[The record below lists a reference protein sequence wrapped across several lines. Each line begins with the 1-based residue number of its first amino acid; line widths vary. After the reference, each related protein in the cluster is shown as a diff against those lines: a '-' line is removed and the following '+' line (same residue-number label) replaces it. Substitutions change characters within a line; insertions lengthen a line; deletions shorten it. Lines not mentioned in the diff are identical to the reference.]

1 MWKER
6 IVIYYAGRYEEYL
19 LTFCRGGREICPPPP
34 YLSLH
39 HLRVIAADVTCE
51 NDKISDLSFDKFN
64 KLYFEKFNT
73 RLDPNW
79 LGWFVGFAE
88 GDGYL
93 GINEN
98 TPVFVL
104 TQKESKILY
113 EIRDI
118 LNFGYVKEFDKFS
131 RFIVR
136 DQSSVF
142 LLFHLFNG
150 NLHIK
155 HKIGQLVEWSKLFN
169 NKLRKTATVIPTGYV
184 EVITEPVKLSFNNS
198 WFSGFVDAEGCFNVY
213 VSKNNKGI
221 SLRFIVDQQEGLL
234 VFEELKNILGTGS
247 IYARK
252 NNNYRFAATK
262 LDKLALVIEYF
273 NIYILRTKKQLAF
286 EKWKIV
292 YYCVLNKEHK
302 SSEGMNKLKELSL
315 LINKDNDQV

>member
-1 MWKER
+1 M
-6 IVIYYAGRYEEYL
+6 
-19 LTFCRGGREICPPPP
+19 RG
-34 YLSLH
+34 
-39 HLRVIAADVTCE
+39 IAADVTRE
-51 NDKISDLSFDKFN
+51 NDNISDLSFVKFN

-73 RLDPNW
+73 HLDPNW

-98 TPVFVL
+98 ILVFVL

-136 DQSSVF
+136 DQSHVF

-169 NKLRKTATVIPTGYV
+169 TKNMENPALPWEGWILGSASNPL
-184 EVITEPVKLSFNNS
+184 EVITEPVKLSLNNS
-198 WFSGFVDAEGCFNVY
+198 WLSVFVDAEGGFNVY

-221 SLRFIVDQQEGLL
+221 SLRVIVD
-234 VFEELKNILGTGS
+234 
-247 IYARK
+247 
-252 NNNYRFAATK
+252 
-262 LDKLALVIEYF
+262 
-273 NIYILRTKKQLAF
+273 
-286 EKWKIV
+286 
-292 YYCVLNKEHK
+292 
-302 SSEGMNKLKELSL
+302 
-315 LINKDNDQV
+315 

>member
-1 MWKER
+1 M
-6 IVIYYAGRYEEYL
+6 
-19 LTFCRGGREICPPPP
+19 RG
-34 YLSLH
+34 
-39 HLRVIAADVTCE
+39 IAADVTRE
-51 NDKISDLSFDKFN
+51 NDNISDLSFDKFN

-73 RLDPNW
+73 HLDPNW

-93 GINEN
+93 VINEN
-98 TPVFVL
+98 ILAFVL

-136 DQSSVF
+136 DQSHVF

-169 NKLRKTATVIPTGYV
+169 TKNMENPALPWEGWILGSASNPL
-184 EVITEPVKLSFNNS
+184 EVITEPVKLSLNNS
-198 WFSGFVDAEGCFNVY
+198 WLSGFVDAEGCFNVY

-221 SLRFIVDQQEGLL
+221 SLRFIVDQQEGLS
-234 VFEELKNILGTGS
+234 VFDELKNILGTGS

-252 NNNYRFAATK
+252 NNNYRFAITK
-262 LDKLALVIEYF
+262 LEKLALVIEYF
-273 NIYILRTKKQLAF
+273 NVYILRTKKQLAF
-286 EKWKIV
+286 EKWKVV
-292 YYCVLNKEHK
+292 YYSVLNKEHK
-302 SSEGMNKLKELSL
+302 SPEGMKKLKELGL
-315 LINKDNDQV
+315 LINKDNDQI

>member
-1 MWKER
+1 MRGIATDATSKE
-6 IVIYYAGRYEEYL
+6 
-19 LTFCRGGREICPPPP
+19 
-34 YLSLH
+34 
-39 HLRVIAADVTCE
+39 D
-51 NDKISDLSFDKFN
+51 NISDLSFDEFN

-73 RLDPNW
+73 HLDPNW

-98 TPVFVL
+98 RPVFVL

-118 LNFGYVKEFDKFS
+118 LNFGYVKEFDHFS

-136 DQSSVF
+136 DRSSVF

-150 NLHIK
+150 NLHID
-155 HKIGQLVEWSKLFN
+155 HKIKQLVAWSMLFKRFAEN
-169 NKLRKTATVIPTGYV
+169 NSNPLPPLG
-184 EVITEPVKLSFNNS
+184 EVITKPVKLSFNNS

-213 VSKNNKGI
+213 VTKNNKGI
-221 SLRFIVDQQEGLL
+221 SLRFIVDQQEGLP
-234 VFEELKNILGTGS
+234 VFDELKNILGTGS

-262 LDKLALVIEYF
+262 LGDLALVIEYF
-273 NIYILRTKKQLAF
+273 NAYMLRTKKQLAF
-286 EKWKIV
+286 EKWKVI

-302 SSEGMNKLKELSL
+302 SPEAMKNFKKLSL
-315 LINKDNDQV
+315 LINKDNDQI

>member
-1 MWKER
+1 M
-6 IVIYYAGRYEEYL
+6 
-19 LTFCRGGREICPPPP
+19 RG
-34 YLSLH
+34 
-39 HLRVIAADVTCE
+39 IAADVTRE
-51 NDKISDLSFDKFN
+51 NDNISDLSFDKFN

-73 RLDPNW
+73 HLDPNW

-93 GINEN
+93 VINEN
-98 TPVFVL
+98 ILAFVL

-136 DQSSVF
+136 DQSHVF

-169 NKLRKTATVIPTGYV
+169 TKNMNNPL
-184 EVITEPVKLSFNNS
+184 EVITEPVKLSLNNS
-198 WFSGFVDAEGCFNVY
+198 WLSGFVDAEGCFNVY

-221 SLRFIVDQQEGLL
+221 SLRFIVDQQEGLS
-234 VFEELKNILGTGS
+234 VFDELKNILGTGS

-252 NNNYRFAATK
+252 NNNYRFAITK
-262 LDKLALVIEYF
+262 LEKLALVIEYF
-273 NIYILRTKKQLAF
+273 NVYILRTKKQLAF
-286 EKWKIV
+286 EKWKVV
-292 YYCVLNKEHK
+292 YYSVLNKEHK
-302 SSEGMNKLKELSL
+302 SPEGMKKLKELGL
-315 LINKDNDQV
+315 LINKDNDQI